1 MLANKVS
8 GTSLGQFRLKGV
20 AEKIEIHHCRKVSNV
35 APARRASSLVMSMAD
50 HWKWEQHL
58 SGHGGGGMGM
68 GGMGMGMGMGLN
80 GNGNGGLVGN
90 GDMGGMGVVGPEDVL
105 LGGDSLRGAML
116 SPRCGGG
123 GGRGVRVRVGCSAGA
138 CGLGGWRPA
147 RVWRIC
153 GSCVV

>member
-58 SGHGGGGMGM
+58 NVHPGGANSGGP
-68 GGMGMGMGMGLN
+68 
-80 GNGNGGLVGN
+80 GNGVGGAGVGA
-90 GDMGGMGVVGPEDVL
+90 DDIL
-105 LGGDSLRGAML
+105 LGGDSLRAAML
-116 SPRCGGG
+116 SPR
-123 GGRGVRVRVGCSAGA
+123 
-138 CGLGGWRPA
+138 
-147 RVWRIC
+147 
-153 GSCVV
+153 